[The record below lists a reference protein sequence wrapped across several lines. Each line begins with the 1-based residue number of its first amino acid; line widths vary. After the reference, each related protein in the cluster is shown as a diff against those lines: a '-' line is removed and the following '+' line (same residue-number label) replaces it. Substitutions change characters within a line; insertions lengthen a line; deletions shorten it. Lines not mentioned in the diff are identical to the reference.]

1 MIGIGA
7 YRTTMDYTRYVLF
20 YMLRGMP
27 CLGCIEFEYHGVHFL
42 YPICFIA
49 REGRAKH
56 TFGAI
61 YLASQQPLG
70 SENRGNWLGDFR
82 SLRI

>member
-7 YRTTMDYTRYVLF
+7 YRTIMDYTRYVLF

-27 CLGCIEFEYHGVHFL
+27 CLGCIEFEYRGVHVL

-61 YLASQQPLG
+61 YT
-70 SENRGNWLGDFR
+70 WLHSNPWDLKTEATGLKTFEV
-82 SLRI
+82 